1 MVNVMDK
8 KIRVT
13 GIEVSVSDLEEM
25 FRMEGVERNMLS
37 APNCDFMEMVRVD
50 FGGELRYIVRMTDVV
65 SDECIDGRNVVS
77 KYIFFSEDRELDA
90 RNTYE
95 SGRYVSDKEERIFV
109 GIGDFV
115 LLEIGE
121 EVFEIESE

>member
-1 MVNVMDK
+1 MWE
-8 KIRVT
+8 
-13 GIEVSVSDLEEM
+13 GFEVSVSDLEEM
-25 FRMEGVERNMLS
+25 FRREDVERNMLS

-50 FGGELRYIVRMTDVV
+50 LGGAIRYIVRMTDDV
-65 SDECIDGRNVVS
+65 SEEYVDGRNVVS

-95 SGRYVSDKEERIFV
+95 SGRYASDKEERIFV
-109 GIGDFV
+109 GVGDFV

-121 EVFEIESE
+121 EVFEIGSE

>member
-25 FRMEGVERNMLS
+25 FRMEGVERNILS
-37 APNCDFMEMVRVD
+37 APNCDFMEMVRFD

-65 SDECIDGRNVVS
+65 SDEYIDGRNMVS
-77 KYIFFSEDRELDA
+77 KYIFFSDARELDA
-90 RNTYE
+90 RNTYD
-95 SGRYVSDKEERIFV
+95 SGRYASDKEERIFV
-109 GIGDFV
+109 GVGDFV

-121 EVFEIESE
+121 EVFEIGSE

>member
-13 GIEVSVSDLEEM
+13 GIEVSVSELEEM
-25 FRMEGVERNMLS
+25 FRMEGVERNILS

-50 FGGELRYIVRMTDVV
+50 FGGEIRYIVRMTDVV
-65 SDECIDGRNVVS
+65 SDEYVVDDKVS
-77 KYIFFSEDRELDA
+77 SYIFFSEDRELDA
-90 RNTYE
+90 RKTYE
-95 SGRYVSDKEERIFV
+95 SGRYDSDRDERIFV
-109 GIGDFV
+109 GVGDFV

-121 EVFEIESE
+121 EVFEIGSE